1 MSTADTSSKGAAP
14 PRRFGRFE
22 LRQPVGK
29 SLASNTWLAFDPQAQ
44 AEVLLCVPRAQPA
57 TPTAREE
64 WTQDVLKA
72 SRLRHPHLAEVLDL
86 GVIDGWPFAAY
97 ERKGS
102 VTLGERLQPGQG
114 QVGVLD
120 QVRWVNELLEGL
132 AYAHDAGVSHRDLS
146 LHNVLLDGQGH
157 VRLAGLG
164 VGLATSTSGDAGGA
178 VARHE
183 HRSAAERDVLMVG
196 LLMYRLLAGVPAL
209 DDGDLG
215 HAASRVGL
223 EIVRLPWTTP
233 QPVEETLRAI
243 VNRAVDRQQRQR
255 YLNAR
260 TLLSALQGWVK
271 THSQESAGPLALFLD
286 RIEAVGHLP
295 SRSADLGGL
304 LKVLVND
311 HLRIDDVVDQLVRDP
326 ALCWELLRVV
336 NQQRRRMGSEEI
348 TNSPG
353 RAMTLLGEQG
363 LRKVAASLRTW
374 PGVLGASA
382 SLQGQAASDQAVTS
396 LELELKRACIAAIT
410 ARWLR
415 PFNIGDEDAMMAA
428 MSQRLGH
435 LLIQYHYPEE
445 HAQIA
450 RLMASVPPTEPGG
463 RPTPGMSLEAATG
476 AVLGIHP
483 DELTGEVLRHWGFAE
498 SLVQAARPLGPQQS
512 PHRPD
517 SPDDW
522 LRLTACLANE
532 LVGLVDMHA
541 AIRGRALTQIV
552 SRFARPSLTTQQE
565 MLEALARGL
574 RAVDRNL
581 FRQVFPPKAPAEPAP
596 GAAPAGS
603 RATASRSH

>member
-1 MSTADTSSKGAAP
+1 MSTADTSSKGTASV
-14 PRRFGRFE
+14 RRFGRFE

-29 SLASNTWLAFDPQAQ
+29 STASNTWLAFDPQAQ
-44 AEVLLCVPRAQPA
+44 AEVLLCVPRAQPVNA
-57 TPTAREE
+57 AARDD

-72 SRLRHPHLAEVLDL
+72 SRLRHPQLADVLDL
-86 GVIDGWPFAAY
+86 GIIDGWPFAAY
-97 ERKGS
+97 ERNGAI
-102 VTLGERLQPGQG
+102 TLSERLQPGQG
-114 QVGVLD
+114 QVSVID
-120 QVRWVNELLEGL
+120 QVRWVIEVLEAL
-132 AYAHDAGVSHRDLS
+132 AYAHDAGVSHRDLA
-146 LHNVLLDGQGH
+146 LHNIMLDAQGH

-164 VGLATSTSGDAGGA
+164 VGLAPSTGGDAGSA
-178 VARHE
+178 VARQE

-209 DDGDLG
+209 DDADLG

-233 QPVEETLRAI
+233 QPVEETLRSI
-243 VNRAVDRQQRQR
+243 VNRSVDRQQRQR

-286 RIEAVGHLP
+286 RIQSVGHLP
-295 SRSADLGGL
+295 SRATDLNML
-304 LKVLVND
+304 LRVLVND
-311 HLRIDDVVDQLVRDP
+311 QLRIDDMVDQLVKDP

-353 RAMTLLGEQG
+353 RALTLLGEQG
-363 LRKVAASLRTW
+363 MRKVTGSLRTW

-382 SLQGQAASDQAVTS
+382 SLQGQAASEQAIAS
-396 LELELKRACIAAIT
+396 LEGELKRACIAAIT

-428 MSQRLGH
+428 MSQRLGR

-445 HAQIA
+445 SAQIA
-450 RLMASVPPTEPGG
+450 RLMAPVPAAEPGG
-463 RPTPGMSLEAATG
+463 RPTPGMSMEAATG

-483 DELTGEVLRHWGFAE
+483 DELTAAVLRHWGFAE
-498 SLVQAARPLGPQQS
+498 SLVQAARPLGAQQS

-517 SPDDW
+517 TPDDW

-532 LVGLVDMHA
+532 LVELVDLPGA
-541 AIRGRALTQIV
+541 LRGRALTQIV
-552 SRFARPSLTTQQE
+552 SRYARPTVTTQPE
-565 MLEALARGL
+565 MLDALARGL
-574 RAVDRNL
+574 RTVDRAL
-581 FRQVFPPKAPAEPAP
+581 FRQVFPPKAPADGATVAAGAP
-596 GAAPAGS
+596 RTAASGS
-603 RATASRSH
+603 H